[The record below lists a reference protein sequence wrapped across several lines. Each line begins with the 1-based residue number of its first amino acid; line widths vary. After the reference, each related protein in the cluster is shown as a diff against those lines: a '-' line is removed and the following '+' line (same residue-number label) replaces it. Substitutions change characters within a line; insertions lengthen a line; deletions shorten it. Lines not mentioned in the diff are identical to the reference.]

1 MMRNDVQWCAMV
13 AIIQVMAK
21 PKKKRQNSRLTRK
34 ESKYQKFLPLL
45 FILPLV
51 FIAFY
56 PSLNNGF
63 TNWDDESLILNNPL
77 IRDLSAENI
86 GKIFTTFYFGNYQP
100 LHLVSYAVE
109 YNLWQLNPAGY
120 HAVSLILFLITTS
133 LVYYFIYLI
142 SGKNKTIAIV
152 ATLLFSLSPMRVESV
167 AWAAERK
174 DMLYALFYVA
184 SLIAYVNYI
193 TVRDGGHGGVKKD
206 EEDAG
211 YRIKYLVYSFVFFV
225 FAVFS
230 KVMAVSIVGAMVML
244 DYFYARK
251 ITIRLILEKIPYV
264 ALSIFLGLVQ
274 IRATASTAT
283 IDVSSQFTFF
293 DRILIVCR
301 NLMFYFYKMIVPANL
316 SAFYPYPPKTGEI
329 PWPVEFYIAP
339 LFFILLLVVVI
350 WLFRKKRVVVFCI
363 GFFVSAL
370 ALVLQY
376 IAIGPTMFN
385 ERYSLIPAIALSF
398 GLASGIWY
406 LVTRFSSIKYYI
418 FGATGLYVMIMMYL
432 TMIRCEV
439 WQNSLTLWDD
449 VLNQFPQVALAL
461 NNRGE
466 YNGKVLGKMPAA
478 LEDFNVSI
486 RADPAF
492 EKAYSNR
499 GIVYAMQGKTD
510 LALADF
516 STAINLKNDYYE
528 ALFNRGLIYAQ
539 QNKPELAI
547 PDFDRCIQLR
557 PEEAMLYANRSQA
570 YARSGDYQKAFS
582 DIEVARNSGF
592 QVDTA
597 YYRQLK
603 EMVGK

>member
-1 MMRNDVQWCAMV
+1 M
-13 AIIQVMAK
+13 AIVSHMAK
-21 PKKKRQNSRLTRK
+21 PTKKRQNSRVTHK
-34 ESKYQKFLPLL
+34 ESKYRKFFPLL

-63 TNWDDESLILNNPL
+63 TNWDDESLIINNPL
-77 IRDLSAENI
+77 IRNLNAENI

-109 YNLWQLNPAGY
+109 YNFWQLNPSGY
-120 HAVSLILFLITTS
+120 HAVSLVLFLITTA

-142 SGKNKTIAIV
+142 SGKNTTIAII

-184 SLIAYVNYI
+184 SLIAYVKYLTKKEI
-193 TVRDGGHGGVKKD
+193 RDT
-206 EEDAG
+206 G
-211 YRIKYLVYSFVFFV
+211 YGIKYLLLSFLFFV

-301 NLMFYFYKMIVPANL
+301 NLMFYFYKMIVPVNL

-339 LFFILLLVVVI
+339 LFAILLLVLVI
-350 WLFRKKRVVVFCI
+350 WLFRKNRVVVFCI

-406 LVTRFSSIKYYI
+406 LIHRFSSWKPYI
-418 FGATGLYVMIMMYL
+418 LSGTGLYLLIMTYL
-432 TMIRCEV
+432 TLMRCEV

-449 VLNQFPQVALAL
+449 VLNQFPRVALAL

-478 LEDFNVSI
+478 LEDFNASI
-486 RADPAF
+486 KADPAF

-499 GIVYAMQGKTD
+499 GIVYAMQGKAD

-516 STAINLKNDYYE
+516 STAINLKSDYYE

-570 YARSGDYQKAFS
+570 FARNGDYQKAFS

-597 YYRQLK
+597 YYRQLRELVK
-603 EMVGK
+603 K